1 MFTTNHRLIFFFTQ
15 SFLNFPFRKCTVI
28 CNIVCNILDNEIKR
42 WFGNYD
48 HHCSEHGK
56 YIKIG
61 KLKNL
66 NLLFLK
72 GIITDNDKICP

>member
-1 MFTTNHRLIFFFTQ
+1 MFTTNHRLNNFFCTQ
-15 SFLNFPFRKCTVI
+15 SCLNFPFRKFTVI
-28 CNIVCNILDNEIKR
+28 CNIVCYFLDNEIKR

-61 KLKNL
+61 KLKKYN
-66 NLLFLK
+66 FL
-72 GIITDNDKICP
+72 ILDYC